1 MTRKSK
7 TSSTM
12 LVEIT
17 KDSLHLRANLTSDIK
32 LWYQTLCASELH
44 KMFVENEGL
53 PNPEDYEMLL
63 TGFYRS
69 LSLMKRISQTCR

>member
-44 KMFVENEGL
+44 KTFVENEGL

-63 TGFYRS
+63 SSKTTHTSHSR
-69 LSLMKRISQTCR
+69 